1 MKTTCITSVADNRYW
16 QGYAEKDCLGE
27 TDPISFDTIG
37 TRGVCVQGAC
47 FEGAATSDGTTPLGA
62 WLERKEEHPTTRR
75 PYTKAQWDT
84 ARRGFFTAFVSK
96 VSWDKQPWD
105 FDTWHEYAGARD
117 KFGPGWRAEVD
128 VNRLQSIAF
137 NQRREK
143 YKQDFRRWLGDA
155 PLPDGWEDK
164 LWNWWT
170 TNAPSERYNI

>member
-1 MKTTCITSVADNRYW
+1 MPACTTSEADNRYW
-16 QGYAEKDCLGE
+16 QGYVEKDCLGE
-27 TDPISFDTIG
+27 TDPISFDT
-37 TRGVCVQGAC
+37 
-47 FEGAATSDGTTPLGA
+47 
-62 WLERKEEHPTTRR
+62 
-75 PYTKAQWDT
+75 KAQWDA

-117 KFGPGWRAEVD
+117 KEFGPGWRAEVD
-128 VNRLQSIAF
+128 INRLQSIAF

-170 TNAPSERYNI
+170 TNAPSERYK